1 MFGITQGRLLLYG
14 LAVAVLLGL
23 NAQRLLPPKAE
34 ETGEEAPRVPVAL
47 VLPDLTVGPRSA
59 PAPSGGGR
67 DLFAR
72 PEPAAPATEPTP
84 PPSPPRQPSAQAV
97 ARAALDRRLD
107 QIRVMGVYSTAAGLG
122 ALVTTGGEVDN
133 VVRGD
138 PLFRGVVVTDITLEG
153 VVVESEE
160 LGIRR
165 TLRLGGTSGE

>member
-1 MFGITQGRLLLYG
+1 MFGISRGRLLLYG
-14 LAVAVLLGL
+14 LALTVLLGL
-23 NAQRLLPPKAE
+23 NVQRLLPPKAE
-34 ETGEEAPRVPVAL
+34 DIVAEAPRTPGAL
-47 VLPDLTVGPRSA
+47 VLPDLTVDPRNI
-59 PAPSGGGR
+59 PAQSSGGR

-72 PEPAAPATEPTP
+72 PEPAAPAAEP
-84 PPSPPRQPSAQAV
+84 PPPPAPSPQPD
-97 ARAALDRRLD
+97 ARTAARTALERRLD